1 MSSGS
6 ISTIDVANKT
16 IHLVGEVNEEMY
28 LVVQRGI
35 GRLMREPGDFFFTIN
50 TYGGNITDGF
60 AIHDLI
66 SMCCPGA
73 KICVFGACM
82 SAGMV
87 ILQAGG
93 ERLATPN
100 SELMIH
106 YGEEASGSDQDK
118 KFNGRLR
125 QKEHNILHGR
135 LKVSKGTLRKWQNTV
150 KYFDVNEALKYGL
163 IDRISK

>member
-1 MSSGS
+1 MAGDLVSQ
-6 ISTIDVANKT
+6 IDVKAKT
-16 IHLVGEVNEEMY
+16 IHLTGEVNEDMY

-35 GRLMREPGDFFFTIN
+35 SRLIDLPGNFCFTIN
-50 TYGGNITDGF
+50 TYGGNITDGL

-66 SMCCPGA
+66 KACCPEA
-73 KICVFGACM
+73 QMIVFGACM

-93 ERLATPN
+93 QRSASEN

-106 YGEEASGSDQDK
+106 YGEEGADSGQDK
-118 KFNGRLR
+118 KFNERLR
-125 QKEHNILHGR
+125 IKEHNILSHR
-135 LKVSKGTLRKWQNTV
+135 LKASKATLKKWQNTV

-163 IDRISK
+163 IDRIAE